1 MGGREDWQILT
12 NSVHSETYC
21 SMLSREW
28 ELSYRNLRLHTELL
42 AFIYPKG
49 SHYMMKFHRYLLTAL
64 ALTFAGIGGVRAQ
77 EDATTT
83 TTFFM
88 TEDGRFSVQLPDGWY
103 AGGDAGW
110 LAVSNNPDF
119 TNLNDLAVKEAGDY
133 SFLVTPASRN
143 EMDTSLIS
151 ADATILEIATIVAPY
166 FAESDPTAVIGEA
179 ESLTDSVARVTL
191 SNDEHDAVLYV
202 ADHLAPGYFSATMM
216 AATKGEMTDEAEAM
230 MLNILQTVHYS
241 LPLEQTYVV
250 PDNGVTFSYPA
261 DWIADDDGFGTV
273 IFADS
278 QNTLDNVL
286 AGKDPAP
293 GEFSIYAVPISPGDT
308 PSDLSGEGMQTF
320 LYEFVTKIV
329 SATDVHP
336 VVGVT
341 IEDTHPV
348 VGEAQLLE
356 NEALLGGMIAY
367 VPVTNDISE
376 GGFFLVNDGGVL
388 WIVLFAGAPNEGS
401 QLFGT
406 ALGIANSITFTP
418 AE

>member
-1 MGGREDWQILT
+1 
-12 NSVHSETYC
+12 
-21 SMLSREW
+21 
-28 ELSYRNLRLHTELL
+28 
-42 AFIYPKG
+42 
-49 SHYMMKFHRYLLTAL
+49 MMKLQRYLLTAL
-64 ALTFAGIGGVRAQ
+64 ALTFVGIGGVHAQ
-77 EDATTT
+77 EDATKT

-88 TEDGRFSVQLPDGWY
+88 TDDGAFSVQLPDGWY

-110 LAVSNNPDF
+110 LTVSNNADF
-119 TNLNDLAVKEAGDY
+119 TNLNDVAVKEAGDY
-133 SFLVTPASRN
+133 SFVVTPVSRN

-166 FAESDPTAVIGEA
+166 FAESDPNVVIGVA

-216 AATKGEMTDEAEAM
+216 GATKGELTEETETM
-230 MLNILQTVHYS
+230 MFDILQTVHYS
-241 LPLEQTYVV
+241 LPLEQTHLISSNGTTFFYPTDWVV
-250 PDNGVTFSYPA
+250 V
-261 DWIADDDGFGTV
+261 DDGSGTV

-278 QNTLDNVL
+278 QTTIDNFMNEQ
-286 AGKDPAP
+286 DPAP
-293 GEFSIYAVPISPGDT
+293 GESSIYALRIAPEDT
-308 PSDLSGEGMQTF
+308 PSDLSGESMKTF
-320 LYEFVTKIV
+320 LQEFVTGIV
-329 SATDVHP
+329 ATSDKN
-336 VVGVT
+336 
-341 IEDTHPV
+341 PV
-348 VGEAQLLE
+348 VGEVKLLE

-376 GGFFLVNDGGVL
+376 GGFFLVNDRGVL

-406 ALGIANSITFTP
+406 ALALADSITFTP

>member
-1 MGGREDWQILT
+1 
-12 NSVHSETYC
+12 
-21 SMLSREW
+21 
-28 ELSYRNLRLHTELL
+28 
-42 AFIYPKG
+42 
-49 SHYMMKFHRYLLTAL
+49 MMKLHRYLLTAL
-64 ALTFAGIGGVRAQ
+64 ALTFVGIGGVHAQ
-77 EDATTT
+77 VDSTTT
-83 TTFFM
+83 TTLFM
-88 TEDGRFSVQLPDGWY
+88 TEDGAFSVQLPEGWY
-103 AGGDAGW
+103 ADGDAEW
-110 LAVSNNPDF
+110 LAVSNNPDV
-119 TNLNDLAVKEAGDY
+119 TDPNNLAMMKSGDY
-133 SFLVTPASRN
+133 LSLVVPVARAA
-143 EMDTSLIS
+143 MDTSQIA
-151 ADATILEIATIVAPY
+151 ADATILEIATVLAPT
-166 FAESDPTAVIGEA
+166 FTNSDSTTVVGEVQ
-179 ESLTDSVARVTL
+179 SLSDWVARVAL
-191 SNDEHDAVLYV
+191 ADDENDGVVYV
-202 ADHLAPGYFSATMM
+202 ADYLAPDYFSVTVM
-216 AATKGEMTDEAEAM
+216 AAVKGELTEEAEAM
-230 MLNILQTVHYS
+230 MLDVLQTVHYS

-261 DWIADDDGFGTV
+261 DWKANENDFGTV

-278 QNTLDNVL
+278 QNTLDNVF
-286 AGKDPAP
+286 AGNDPAP

-320 LYEFVTKIV
+320 LHEFVTKLV
-329 SATDVHP
+329 SPRDVHP

-388 WIVLFAGAPNEGS
+388 WIVLFAGAPNEGD

>member
-1 MGGREDWQILT
+1 
-12 NSVHSETYC
+12 
-21 SMLSREW
+21 
-28 ELSYRNLRLHTELL
+28 
-42 AFIYPKG
+42 
-49 SHYMMKFHRYLLTAL
+49 MMKLHFYLLTAL
-64 ALTFAGIGGVRAQ
+64 ALTFVGIGGVRAQ
-77 EDATTT
+77 DDATPT

-88 TEDGRFSVQLPDGWY
+88 TEDGAFSVQLPEGWY

-133 SFLVTPASRN
+133 TFLVTPASRN
-143 EMDTSLIS
+143 EMDTAQIS
-151 ADATILEIATIVAPY
+151 ADATILEIATFLAPF
-166 FAESDPTAVIGEA
+166 FASSDPTAVIGEA
-179 ESLTDSVARVTL
+179 ESLSDSVARVTL

-216 AATKGEMTDEAEAM
+216 AATKGELTEETEAM
-230 MLNILQTVHYS
+230 MFDILQTVHYS

-261 DWIADDDGFGTV
+261 DWKANENDFGTV

-286 AGKDPAP
+286 AGNDPAP
-293 GEFSIYAVPISPGDT
+293 DEFSIYAVPISPGDT
-308 PSDLSGEGMQTF
+308 PTDLSGEGMQTF
-320 LYEFVTKIV
+320 LYEFVTKLV
-329 SATDVHP
+329 STRDVHP
-336 VVGVT
+336 VVGEV
-341 IEDTHPV
+341 
-348 VGEAQLLE
+348 QLLE
-356 NEALLGGMIAY
+356 NETLLGGMIAF

-406 ALGIANSITFTP
+406 ALAIADSITFTP